1 MSIILRTLKGSALT
15 YEEMDRNLS
24 QYFYS
29 SSVHDSG
36 TELRL
41 HYTGSDSLDTA
52 TEDYGPDRYHAVNI
66 GSGGSIGGVTKIIAG
81 TGVTISP
88 VSGVGNVTINASGA
102 AGNNPGGSVGSIQ
115 YKVDGTTFGGN
126 TDLFYNST
134 NYRVGLGTTTPSA
147 KLHIAGSKDKGNAV
161 IRLAGIDGAETAQV
175 EFYEGTTALGRIG
188 RTLTGTDDSIFINA
202 KTKLKF
208 SINSEDTTVG
218 TVTSTGLG
226 IFETD
231 INGPNRQLV
240 VVGTSGIGIQRTG
253 GARKTQSIIR
263 PIVNDVF
270 IRKVLGSN
278 PEPYGLMLS
287 GPLANSTINN
297 AGGHVVVSLSEYT
310 GGGKASGTSKN
321 SFTII
326 SSTNENYLNASSVAT
341 FRSDGKVGINLD
353 TNTDPDT
360 TLHVNGQIRGKYENH
375 ATDETDLNLHLYKVS
390 KLPITGTVTVNSATG
405 SAVPGMEATL
415 LVDGP
420 GGEKSVLFN
429 SSHFVVEDRL
439 NVINF
444 RSITF
449 AAIEDN
455 AGNVKWYETG
465 RTAEL
470 S

>member
-52 TEDYGPDRYHAVNI
+52 TEDYGPDRYHSVTL
-66 GSGGSIGGVTKIIAG
+66 GSGGSVTGVTRIIAG

-88 VSGVGNVTINASGA
+88 LSGTGNVTINASGA
-102 AGNNPGGSVGSIQ
+102 AGNDPGGTAGSIQ
-115 YKVDGTTFGGN
+115 YKVNDTTFGGN
-126 TDLFYNST
+126 TDLFYLAGDGSNLM
-134 NYRVGLGTTTPSA
+134 GLGTSSPEN
-147 KLHIAGSKDKGNAV
+147 KLHIVGNSSTPAT
-161 IRLAGIDGAETAQV
+161 IRLATDGGIGTNAKAQMS
-175 EFYEGTTALGRIG
+175 FYSGTTKLGEIG
-188 RTLTGTDDSIFINA
+188 KTVAGSTPDSVNMFLQATN
-202 KTKLKF
+202 KLRF
-208 SINSEDTTVG
+208 QIASSTIYS
-218 TVTSTGLG
+218 VTSTGVG
-226 IFETD
+226 IFDTT
-231 INGPNRQLV
+231 PNRQLV
-240 VVGTSGIGIQRTG
+240 VLGEDGIGVQKG
-253 GARKTQSIIR
+253 GTRSTQSIIR
-263 PIVNDVF
+263 PIVTSVYSGG
-270 IRKVLGSN
+270 VLGSSVR
-278 PEPYGLMLS
+278 EYGVMIS
-287 GPLANSTINN
+287 PPLTTVNSE
-297 AGGHVVVSLSEYT
+297 GGHVVVSLSKLST
-310 GGGKASGTSKN
+310 ASDSDKN
-321 SFTII
+321 SFSII
-326 SSTNENYLNASSVAT
+326 TSRNEAYASAASVAC
-341 FRSDGKVGINLD
+341 FRADSKVGIA
-353 TNTDPDT
+353 TNNPQT
-360 TLHVNGQIRGKYENH
+360 TLDVSGQIRGKYENH
-375 ATDETDLNLHLYKVS
+375 ATDETELDLHLYKVS

-420 GGEKSVLFN
+420 GGSKSVLFN

-439 NVINF
+439 TVTNF